1 MSALDLVGETEIAG
15 RAGVKAQTVYVWRR
29 RHADFPAP
37 DVDLAMGPVW
47 RWERV
52 AGWSSTRA
60 APRPPRPGSYEPD
73 PNSATVRNA
82 PRWQEVPSRRV
93 DGL

>member
-1 MSALDLVGETEIAG
+1 MPLDLDLVGETEIAG

-37 DVDLAMGPVW
+37 DVELAMGPVW

-52 AGWSSTRA
+52 AGWLEHTGRA
-60 APRPPRPGSYEPD
+60 AVTEDR
-73 PNSATVRNA
+73 
-82 PRWQEVPSRRV
+82 
-93 DGL
+93 